1 MSEYIRSITV
11 KGWDS
16 RGNTA
21 QSILTFTVKAKN
33 GKKATVKTNGH
44 MTVKE
49 IISAIVE
56 AVK

>member
-1 MSEYIRSITV
+1 MEEMIERIRV

-49 IISAIVE
+49 IIDAIVE